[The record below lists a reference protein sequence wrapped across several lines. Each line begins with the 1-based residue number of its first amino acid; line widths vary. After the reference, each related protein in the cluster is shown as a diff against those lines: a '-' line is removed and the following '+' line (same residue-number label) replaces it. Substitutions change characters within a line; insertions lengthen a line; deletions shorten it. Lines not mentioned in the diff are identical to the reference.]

1 MRWNNTLATV
11 LLCASAVLAS
21 AQASPEV
28 PRPQAPFVH
37 KKKYVMGTVFEIVA
51 YGQSVSQASD
61 AVDLALQ
68 EVVRLDDV
76 MSDYKADSAL
86 SRLNHSSH
94 SRPERV
100 PPDLF
105 RVIGEALQYS
115 RLSAGKFDVTVGPLV
130 NLWKAA
136 IRGGQPPSPADEEK
150 ARACVGYQKVELLP
164 PDQIQFHSPCTQ
176 IDLGAI
182 GKGYALDRA
191 AAVLRAHGISRALL
205 DAGGST
211 LVVMGT
217 PPGQAGWLVHLRDP
231 SKRADP
237 VVMLSDSSVS
247 TSEQT
252 PPSLLS
258 PEPAGHIIDPKT
270 GAPER
275 TPFTVSVVAATG
287 TASDTLS
294 TTLLL
299 GGPTQGKK
307 LVEGAAGVAAIWVSL
322 DGKSEVV
329 SKPGGPQI
337 RVEGGARVPVGR
349 LGSPAAGKWP
359 GCRGRRAGSGRGG
372 SVPRRSRPRSQSG
385 AAD

>member
-1 MRWNNTLATV
+1 MRWNKLFAAV
-11 LLCASAVLAS
+11 LLCASAVLSS
-21 AQASPEV
+21 AQESPEA
-28 PRPQAPFVH
+28 PQPQARFVH
-37 KKKYVMGTVFEIVA
+37 KKKYVMGTVFEIAA
-51 YGQSVSQASD
+51 YGELRPQLSA

-94 SRPERV
+94 SRPQRV
-100 PPDLF
+100 PPDLY
-105 RVIGEALQYS
+105 RVIGEALRYS
-115 RLSAGKFDVTVGPLV
+115 RLSGGKFDVTVGPLV

-136 IRGGQPPSPADEEK
+136 IRGGQPPSSADEEK
-150 ARACVGYQKVELLP
+150 VRACVGYQKVELLP
-164 PDQIQFHSPCTQ
+164 PDRVQFHSPCTR

-191 AAVLRAHGISRALL
+191 AAVLRAHGVSRALL

-211 LVVMGT
+211 LVALGT

-231 SKRADP
+231 SNRVGPA
-237 VVMLSDSSVS
+237 VMLSDSSVS

-258 PEPAGHIIDPKT
+258 PEQAGHIIDPDS

-275 TPFTVSVVAATG
+275 TPFTVSVIASTG
-287 TASDTLS
+287 TASDALS

-299 GGPTQGKK
+299 AGPDKGEE
-307 LVEGAAGVAAIWVSL
+307 LVKTVAGVAAVWISP
-322 DGKSEVV
+322 DGKSELA
-329 SKPGGPQI
+329 SSGPRI
-337 RVEGGARVPVGR
+337 
-349 LGSPAAGKWP
+349 LINGSAQRPAAG
-359 GCRGRRAGSGRGG
+359 AGTDSGGLR
-372 SVPRRSRPRSQSG
+372 
-385 AAD
+385 

>member
-1 MRWNNTLATV
+1 MRWNKRLAAV
-11 LLCASAVLAS
+11 LLWASVVLAS
-21 AQASPEV
+21 AQASPEAQ
-28 PRPQAPFVH
+28 PQAPFVH

-51 YGQSVSQASD
+51 YGGSQKQVSE

-76 MSDYKADSAL
+76 MSDYKPDSAL

-100 PPDLF
+100 PPDLY

-115 RLSAGKFDVTVGPLV
+115 RLSGGKFDVTVGPLV

-136 IRGGQPPSPADEEK
+136 IRGGHPPSSADEEK
-150 ARACVGYQKVELLP
+150 VRACVGYQKVELLP
-164 PDQIQFHSPCTQ
+164 PDRVQFHSPCTR

-182 GKGYALDRA
+182 GKGYALDQA
-191 AAVLRAHGISRALL
+191 AAVLRAHGGSHALL

-211 LVVMGT
+211 LLALGT
-217 PPGQAGWLVHLRDP
+217 PPGQAGWPVHLKDP
-231 SKRADP
+231 SKRVDP
-237 VVMLSDSSVS
+237 AVMLSDSSVS

-258 PEPAGHIIDPKT
+258 PEQAGHIIDPDS

-275 TPFTVSVVAATG
+275 TPFAVSVVARTG
-287 TASDTLS
+287 TASDALS

-299 GGPTQGKK
+299 LGPGKGK
-307 LVEGAAGVAAIWVSL
+307 ELVKTLAGVAAIWISS
-322 DGKSEVV
+322 DGKSELA
-329 SKPGGPQI
+329 SNGPPI
-337 RVEGGARVPVGR
+337 LNNGGAQR
-349 LGSPAAGKWP
+349 PATSA
-359 GCRGRRAGSGRGG
+359 
-372 SVPRRSRPRSQSG
+372 QTESG
-385 AAD
+385 ALR